1 MFKISRITF
10 ENFKIFRDFKLDIN
24 ENINIFVGDN
34 GSGKSSILQGIEL
47 ALSGSTTR
55 VQNIGLENLINIEAI
70 NEVLAC
76 KDVRCLP
83 RLVIEIYLSLD
94 STAEPAAETYYGEN
108 NKLGENT
115 FGVKLVCEPREE
127 YMSDIKACLCSEDS
141 VFPYE
146 LYNIYHQT
154 FKGDRFNPYRK
165 PLESVFINSSEI
177 SSKYALASTVK
188 ATYISS
194 VTDFERAQNRQ
205 RYKNIISQ
213 YEFVGQAKQKGIC
226 ISSNLEDNLSIEQNG
241 VYIENLGQGEINII
255 KTTYALN
262 RLKDN
267 TSIVCLEE
275 PETHLTHS
283 RMRKMLHEVIQKAD
297 RQQIFVAT
305 HSSQIVARLGLDNVF
320 FIANNAKPTSLKNL
334 DIETADFF
342 RKAPSDSLLQ
352 FILAK
357 KVILVEGAAEF
368 ILMEHFYEQVTGN
381 LPEEDNVWIISINGV
396 SFRRYLQVSKLIGN
410 KVAVIRDNDGSCKPR
425 YTDFCGNNIHVFTDK
440 DEINRNTF
448 EKCIYEDNK
457 ELCEKILRQT
467 NTLSWMLNN
476 KSETAYRLL
485 SASGTASLII
495 PLYIRE
501 AILWV
506 RR

>member
-1 MFKISRITF
+1 MRERKT
-10 ENFKIFRDFKLDIN
+10 
-24 ENINIFVGDN
+24 
-34 GSGKSSILQGIEL
+34 GSD
-47 ALSGSTTR
+47 T
-55 VQNIGLENLINIEAI
+55 
-70 NEVLAC
+70 
-76 KDVRCLP
+76 
-83 RLVIEIYLSLD
+83 
-94 STAEPAAETYYGEN
+94 
-108 NKLGENT
+108 
-115 FGVKLVCEPREE
+115 
-127 YMSDIKACLCSEDS
+127 
-141 VFPYE
+141 
-146 LYNIYHQT
+146 
-154 FKGDRFNPYRK
+154 
-165 PLESVFINSSEI
+165 
-177 SSKYALASTVK
+177 
-188 ATYISS
+188 
-194 VTDFERAQNRQ
+194 
-205 RYKNIISQ
+205 KNIISQ

-255 KTTYALN
+255 KTSYALN

-283 RMRKMLHEVIQKAD
+283 RMRKMLYEVIQKAD
-297 RQQIFVAT
+297 KQQIFVAT

-352 FILAK
+352 FILAQ
-357 KVILVEGAAEF
+357 KVILVEGSAEF

-396 SFRRYLQVSKLIGN
+396 SFRRYLQVSEQIGN

-485 SASGTASLII
+485 SESGTVSLNI
-495 PLYIRE
+495 PHYIRE

>member
-10 ENFKIFRDFKLDIN
+10 ENFKCFRVFTLDIN

-47 ALSGSTTR
+47 ALSGSSTR
-55 VQNIGLENLINIEAI
+55 VQNIGLENLINIDAI

-76 KDVRCLP
+76 KDIRHLP
-83 RLVIEIYLSLD
+83 KLVIEVYLSLD
-94 STAEPAAETYYGEN
+94 STAEPADETYYGEN
-108 NKLGENT
+108 NKLEENT

-127 YMSDIKACLCSEDS
+127 YMSDIEACLCSGNP

-177 SSKYALASTVK
+177 NSKYALANTVK

-194 VTDFERAQNRQ
+194 VTEFERAQNRQ

-226 ISSNLEDNLSIEQNG
+226 ISSNLEDNLSIEQEG
-241 VYIENLGQGEINII
+241 VYIENLGQGEINIL

-262 RLKDN
+262 RVKDN
-267 TSIVCLEE
+267 TSVVCLEE

-320 FIANNAKPTSLKNL
+320 FIASDAKPTSLKNL
-334 DIETADFF
+334 DTETANFF
-342 RKAPSDSLLQ
+342 RKAPSDNLLQ
-352 FILAK
+352 FILAQ
-357 KVILVEGAAEF
+357 KVILVEGAAEY
-368 ILMEHFYEQVTGN
+368 ILMESFYKQVTGN
-381 LPEEDNVWIISINGV
+381 FPEEDNVWIISINGV
-396 SFRRYLQVSKLIGN
+396 SFRRYLHVSKLIDN
-410 KVAVIRDNDGSCKPR
+410 KVAVIRDNDGSNKLR
-425 YTDFCGNNIHVFTDK
+425 YPELCGNNIRVFTDI
-440 DEINRNTF
+440 DVVNRDTF

-457 ELCEKILRQT
+457 ELCEKTLHQT

-485 SASGTASLII
+485 SASGTTSLII
-495 PLYIRE
+495 PNYIRD
-501 AILWV
+501 AILWI